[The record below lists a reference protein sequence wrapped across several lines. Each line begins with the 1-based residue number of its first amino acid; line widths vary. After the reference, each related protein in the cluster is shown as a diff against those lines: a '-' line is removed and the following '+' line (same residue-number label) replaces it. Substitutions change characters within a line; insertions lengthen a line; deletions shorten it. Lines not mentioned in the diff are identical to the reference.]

1 MAELVF
7 LEEHGVKPVP
17 ELLGEENSQALTE
30 AIYTQEN
37 IQDHILEAQM
47 EHAFCRDRMV
57 KAVLG
62 LLKKRRVLVL

>member
-1 MAELVF
+1 M
-7 LEEHGVKPVP
+7 P

-30 AIYTQEN
+30 TIYTQEN
-37 IQDHILEAQM
+37 IQDNILEAQM
-47 EHAFCRDRMV
+47 EHAFCRDRVV